1 MGRQGNARNVTNCH
15 ERVTVLYQELRIVTA
30 WRSRQVSSE
39 YGVSHEPHLRKQ
51 LYFRSDL
58 MQNLVTAVRSGLLL
72 VAMSLIAA
80 ANLLGAA
87 ANGSL
92 HGVVTDPS
100 GARVVKATV
109 TVQATDGTT
118 S

>member
-1 MGRQGNARNVTNCH
+1 
-15 ERVTVLYQELRIVTA
+15 
-30 WRSRQVSSE
+30 VSSE

-92 HGVVTDPS
+92 RGVVTDPS

-109 TVQATDGTT
+109 TVQATEPQPQSRVEPTGRILFLNLLPVHM
-118 S
+118 SSRLPRRASL